1 MKRKKKHVRYIESY
15 LYHLKYDTL
24 NKTFLASKED
34 FKNKEVNKSIKN
46 NTVLLKKYERR
57 LSLLN
62 F

>member
-1 MKRKKKHVRYIESY
+1 MKRKKKHVRYIERY
-15 LYHLKYDTL
+15 LYDLKYDIL
-24 NKTFLASKED
+24 NKAFVASKED
-34 FKNKEVNKSIKN
+34 FKNKEVNNSIKN

>member
-1 MKRKKKHVRYIESY
+1 MKRKKKHVRYIERY
-15 LYHLKYDTL
+15 LYDLKYDTL
-24 NKTFLASKED
+24 NKAFVASKED

>member
-1 MKRKKKHVRYIESY
+1 MKRKKKHVRYIERY
-15 LYHLKYDTL
+15 LYDLKYDTL
-24 NKTFLASKED
+24 NKTFVASKED